1 MHPRMTH
8 ETGRWSLRWSCS
20 CCDHPVPCVWQRV
33 CHHHRGSIALRAGGH
48 ANPRPSILDATIPR
62 TATRSF
68 FQTIKRTDF
77 SLSAYVQSLQGFEEA
92 KRRDAWR
99 ETWARSI
106 STTSVL
112 AGPIHSAD
120 GGIVK
125 PRSGGFPINLIF
137 LFCAGVSAGASTT
150 RWNNV
155 GMIREC
161 PKRKRAGGIAIG
173 HEAYGRTETEN
184 YTQYVRY
191 DTTAT

>member
-77 SLSAYVQSLQGFEEA
+77 SLSLTPNRCRALKRQSNAMHG
-92 KRRDAWR
+92 
-99 ETWARSI
+99 ARHG
-106 STTSVL
+106 L
-112 AGPIHSAD
+112 
-120 GGIVK
+120 
-125 PRSGGFPINLIF
+125 
-137 LFCAGVSAGASTT
+137 GASPRHLFWLGRSTQLT
-150 RWNNV
+150 
-155 GMIREC
+155 GH
-161 PKRKRAGGIAIG
+161 RKTSLRGFSDQSDFSFLCR
-173 HEAYGRTETEN
+173 H
-184 YTQYVRY
+184 
-191 DTTAT
+191 